1 VPQRGQLV
9 LSRLGRDREGSAI
22 VEFAMVL
29 PALLTLF
36 LGTFVMSDTLSCY
49 RKVTVAARSLADLV
63 SRSVS
68 PSSTPTTATLTT
80 YLNAAQLTMT
90 PFSATYTT
98 LEVDELR
105 VCDATHA
112 YVAWSQAQSGGSAS
126 TPSLTAGTV
135 VTIPTSMITTP
146 MIPTSPDG
154 TDVCSNTTP
163 AANRTVVGTAGGYLM
178 LGRVNY
184 AYQPVYSFA
193 SMARYNVTDQI
204 YMIPRLN

>member
-1 VPQRGQLV
+1 MLKRRAARLSADDRGA
-9 LSRLGRDREGSAI
+9 AI

-29 PALLTLF
+29 PMLLTLF

-49 RKVTVAARSLADLV
+49 RKVTVAARSLADII
-63 SRSVS
+63 SRSIS
-68 PSSTPTTATLTT
+68 PSSTPS
-80 YLNAAQLTMT
+80 AALLAPYFAGTQLTMS
-90 PFSATYTT
+90 PFTSAYTT
-98 LEVDELR
+98 MEIDELR

-112 YVAWSQAQSGGSAS
+112 YVMWSQAQSAGVSS
-126 TPSLTAGTV
+126 TPLLTAGTV
-135 VTIPTSMITTP
+135 VSVPASMITTP

-154 TDVCSNTTP
+154 SNVCNNTTP
-163 AANRTVVGTAGGYLM
+163 AANRTVVGTAGVYMM